1 MILYLDERGVTRV
14 PPRPKRKKKPKP
26 PICCARFYQLRAA
39 FIQARNNGFSQIE
52 ITLNGITTPTKIPV
66 GQILPIQLGQA
77 TGETV
82 WVDNLDWFDEQNCRI
97 LLEAVSD
104 QFNVAD
110 RFIDCRTLNLTFD
123 RVTDGPGR
131 L

>member
-1 MILYLDERGVTRV
+1 M
-14 PPRPKRKKKPKP
+14 PPRPRRKKKPKP
-26 PICCARFYQLRAA
+26 TICCGGFYQLRAA

-52 ITLNGITTPTKIPV
+52 ITLNGITTPTKIPA

-97 LLEAVSD
+97 LLEAASD
-104 QFNVAD
+104 QLNVAD
-110 RFIDCRTLNLTFD
+110 RFIDCQTLNLTFGG
-123 RVTDGPGR
+123 VTEGPGR